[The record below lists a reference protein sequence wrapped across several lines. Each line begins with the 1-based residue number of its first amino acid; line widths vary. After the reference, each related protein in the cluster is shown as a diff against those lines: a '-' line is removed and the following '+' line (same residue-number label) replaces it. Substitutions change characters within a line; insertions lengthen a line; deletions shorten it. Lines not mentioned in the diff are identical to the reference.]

1 MSSIK
6 FAEGNAYFFAH
17 IHAWWCQ
24 DLLGINSDWCSAMSF
39 FFKFAEGNAYFF
51 AHIHAWWCQ
60 DLLGINSDWCSAM
73 SFFFLSLREQFS
85 YRLQDA
91 LGGVVNKPFWPK
103 YKLQLCWLAKWYCFA
118 ALQRLALMTNRYQCA
133 VVPDSSL
140 PLTLHRQGTST
151 SCNC

>member
-1 MSSIK
+1 MSSI
-6 FAEGNAYFFAH
+6 
-17 IHAWWCQ
+17 
-24 DLLGINSDWCSAMSF
+24 
-39 FFKFAEGNAYFF
+39 KFAEGNAYFF

-103 YKLQLCWLAKWYCFA
+103 YKFAIVLAREVVLFCCA
-118 ALQRLALMTNRYQCA
+118 AEACVDDQ
-133 VVPDSSL
+133 
-140 PLTLHRQGTST
+140 
-151 SCNC
+151 